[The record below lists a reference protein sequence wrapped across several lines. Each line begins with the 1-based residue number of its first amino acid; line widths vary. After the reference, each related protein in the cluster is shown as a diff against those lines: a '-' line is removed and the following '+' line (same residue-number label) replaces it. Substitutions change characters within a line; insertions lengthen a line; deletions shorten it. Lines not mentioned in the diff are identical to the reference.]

1 MISVDARTGITHCGR
16 EREVAVQVVEDPV
29 AFMARALVVAQETI
43 AKRHVEALAN
53 QESTSSGVPQLGCI
67 LTTN

>member
-1 MISVDARTGITHCGR
+1 M
-16 EREVAVQVVEDPV
+16 VEDPV